1 METFY
6 KLISSFIIY
15 GVLWTTLEWNFKNKN
30 SARKFLAVIYI
41 LINISYMILAIHML
55 YITLVSLDVRSL
67 SCVSLTVC
75 RKELV
80 PRHQMEHKKET
91 NEFDVK
97 KPTL

>member
-1 METFY
+1 
-6 KLISSFIIY
+6 
-15 GVLWTTLEWNFKNKN
+15 
-30 SARKFLAVIYI
+30 
-41 LINISYMILAIHML
+41 MILAIHML

-91 NEFDVK
+91 NECDVK